1 MTSTDNRTGQLLSE
15 RMAGGILPR
24 VLTTFDMVAIFVA
37 IVLFITNAAA
47 IQPAGP
53 AAYGWWIIGFVAF
66 LIPCAIATGQ
76 LGAMFPGE
84 GSIYLWTHK
93 AFGSFWGFF
102 AGFCAW
108 WPGVLVMV
116 ATGDLVISFLGYAF
130 PAVATWPVQAQGL
143 VIVGVI
149 VVSAVLAVL
158 RFRLTQNMVNVVFAL
173 YGLAILAMF
182 AAGVVYLARGHHA
195 AVNPWNF
202 SQWAAGSAHGINF
215 TNWTF
220 FGLVVLALLG
230 VEVPLNMGVE
240 IRDQRAVTRYLIWGS
255 LVVMIAYLLATWG
268 VMVTVHGA
276 TNGVVTNVAAVV
288 AIGLGSVAGKITAL
302 ILALFFLF
310 ITVVYNYSFARLIF
324 VSGLDRRLPA
334 AVSNVNAARVPYV
347 AVWIQTVIA
356 AVFTLIA
363 FVAVPSI
370 TAGSAADSET
380 RIYDILQ
387 AAVTVI
393 WCISIAVLFIDIL
406 IILRRFQP
414 QFQARRLA
422 HPGVFWACSIIG
434 GLGSVVGIVATLS
447 GSWNPVLISNNAGS
461 VSVFGATIAYGT
473 WFWWVGGIAL
483 ASLVVAVV
491 LYVVGRRTSARP
503 ELVAA
508 GGGAAGS
515 DG

>member
-1 MTSTDNRTGQLLSE
+1 MTAQTDSRELVSE
-15 RMAGGILPR
+15 RVAGGILPR

-37 IVLFITNAAA
+37 IVLFITNSAA

-53 AAYGWWIIGFVAF
+53 AAYGWWIIGFVVF

-76 LGAMFPGE
+76 LGVMFPGE

-93 AFGSFWGFF
+93 AFGRFWGFF

-116 ATGDLVISFLGYAF
+116 ATGTLVISFLGYAF
-130 PAVATWPVQAQGL
+130 PAVAAL
-143 VIVGVI
+143 
-149 VVSAVLAVL
+149 S
-158 RFRLTQNMVNVVFAL
+158 VVFAL

-182 AAGVVYLARGHHA
+182 ASGIVFLARGHHS

-202 SQWAAGSAHGINF
+202 SQWAAGNSHGLNF

-255 LVVMIAYLLATWG
+255 LVVMVAYVLATWG

-276 TNGVVTNVAAVV
+276 RNGVITNVAQAVAV
-288 AIGLGSVAGKITAL
+288 GLGSVVGKITAAV
-302 ILALFFLF
+302 LALFFLF

-334 AVSNVNAARVPYV
+334 AMSHVNSARVPDI
-347 AVWIQTVIA
+347 AVWVQTVIA

-363 FVAVPSI
+363 FVLVPTIS
-370 TAGSAADSET
+370 TGRSVNSET
-380 RIYDILQ
+380 RVYDVLQ

-393 WCISIAVLFIDIL
+393 WCISIAVLFADIL
-406 IILRRFQP
+406 IILRRYRT

-422 HPGVFWACSIIG
+422 HPAVFWACSVIG
-434 GLGSVVGIVATLS
+434 GLGSIVGIIATLS
-447 GSWNPVLISNNAGS
+447 GSWNSQLISNDAGTLKI
-461 VSVFGATIAYGT
+461 FGAVISYGT
-473 WFWWVGGIAL
+473 WFWWVGGITV
-483 ASLVVAVV
+483 ASLAIAVFV
-491 LYVVGRRTSARP
+491 YLLGRRATSESQPLATARMSP
-503 ELVAA
+503 RHRRQV
-508 GGGAAGS
+508 G
-515 DG
+515 

>member
-1 MTSTDNRTGQLLSE
+1 MTTTENRTGQLLSE

-130 PAVATWPVQAQGL
+130 PAVSAWPVQAQGL
-143 VIVGVI
+143 VIAAVI
-149 VVSAVLAVL
+149 VVSAILAVL

-202 SQWAAGSAHGINF
+202 SQWAAGSPHGINF
-215 TNWTF
+215 ANWTF

-276 TNGVVTNVAAVV
+276 TNGLVTNVAAVV

-324 VSGLDRRLPA
+324 VSGLDRRLPP

-347 AVWIQTVIA
+347 AVWVQTVIA

-370 TAGSAADSET
+370 TSGSAVDSET

-393 WCISIAVLFIDIL
+393 WCVSIAVLFIDIL

-422 HPGVFWACSIIG
+422 HPVVFWACSIIG

-447 GSWNPVLISNNAGS
+447 GSWNSQLISNNAGS

-473 WFWWVGGIAL
+473 WFWWVGGIAV

-491 LYVVGRRTSARP
+491 LYVVGRRASGRP

-508 GGGAAGS
+508 RGGAAGS

>member
-1 MTSTDNRTGQLLSE
+1 MALDSDSRELTSE
-15 RMAGGILPR
+15 KVAGGILPK

-37 IVLFITNAAA
+37 IVLFITNSAA

-53 AAYGWWIIGFVAF
+53 AAYGWWIIGFVVF

-93 AFGSFWGFF
+93 AFGRFWGFF

-116 ATGDLVISFLGYAF
+116 ATGTLVISFLGYAF
-130 PAVATWPVQAQGL
+130 PAVSSWSVQEQGL

-149 VVSAVLAVL
+149 VLSAALAVL
-158 RFRLTQNMVNVVFAL
+158 RFRVTQNMVNVVFAL

-182 AAGVVYLARGHHA
+182 AAGIVYLARGHHSA
-195 AVNPWNF
+195 LNPWQF
-202 SQWAAGSAHGINF
+202 SQWAAGNSHGINF
-215 TNWTF
+215 GNWTF

-255 LVVMIAYLLATWG
+255 LVVMLAYVMATWG

-276 TNGVVTNVAAVV
+276 GNGVVTNVAQAVAV
-288 AIGLGSVAGKITAL
+288 GLGSAAGKVTAVV
-302 ILALFFLF
+302 LALFFLF

-324 VSGLDRRLPA
+324 VSGLDRRLPPA
-334 AVSNVNAARVPYV
+334 MSHVNAARVPDV
-347 AVWIQTVIA
+347 AVWVQTAIA
-356 AVFTLIA
+356 AVFALIA
-363 FVAVPSI
+363 FVLVPAISSGNS
-370 TAGSAADSET
+370 TNSET
-380 RIYDILQ
+380 RVYDILQ

-393 WCISIAVLFIDIL
+393 WCISIAVLFADIL
-406 IILRRFQP
+406 IILRRYRA

-422 HPGVFWACSIIG
+422 HPVVFWACSVIG
-434 GLGSVVGIVATLS
+434 GVGSIVGIVATLS
-447 GSWNPVLISNNAGS
+447 GSWNPQLISNNAGS
-461 VSVFGATIAYGT
+461 FHIFGALISYGT

-483 ASLVVAVV
+483 ASLAVAVLV
-491 LYVVGRRTSARP
+491 YLLGRR
-503 ELVAA
+503 A
-508 GGGAAGS
+508 GQADQAVGVQAET
-515 DG
+515 